1 MKNIGQYGILKDT
14 NAMSDWIK
22 DIIEKNNIKAII
34 FAWDEF
40 SEFLQNHPMGLTG
53 FQTLLEISNSHP
65 FYFIIV
71 THEAEKVFADSKA
84 AKKFLDRFQKPVE
97 NRSKKLDTDS

>member
-1 MKNIGQYGILKDT
+1 
-14 NAMSDWIK
+14 
-22 DIIEKNNIKAII
+22 
-34 FAWDEF
+34 
-40 SEFLQNHPMGLTG
+40 MGLTG

-97 NRSKKLDTDS
+97 ISLPENTAFKLLHQAMKITSDPVLAEEWNTKILHLLR